1 MAPVVIGELEV
12 QPAPPPPEP
21 TAPMPTAVPPGP
33 AERDAALEFDLRRI
47 AARHER
53 LHAD

>member
-1 MAPVVIGELEV
+1 MTPVVIGELEV

-21 TAPMPTAVPPGP
+21 TGPAVASAPPGP
-33 AERDAALEFDLRRI
+33 AERDSAVESDMRRF
-47 AARHER
+47 AARCER